1 MEVLIKDKG
10 WSEVCSSRNLI
21 MRDGEKYLMLK
32 IYRDNEEECYGFCVD
47 DEVVEQIIKAF
58 NQSKCL
64 NGYWINTR

>member
-32 IYRDNEEECYGFCVD
+32 IYRDNEEEC
-47 DEVVEQIIKAF
+47 
-58 NQSKCL
+58 
-64 NGYWINTR
+64 